1 MSVFTLELVTGPVI
15 EAVTLAEAKRHL
27 RIDPLVTVD
36 DLDITLL
43 ITAAREWVED
53 YTGRVLIDS
62 TWRLTVGES
71 VLRDTVGDVVTG
83 NASSILL
90 PSINGVMLR
99 RSPIIELGA
108 VSSLGTDGVWSE
120 VQDVGSPAVAL
131 FELREAASKWPRLIG
146 LSGAPTLASGTYRIE
161 FRAGFAAGL
170 GSPLA
175 DPDPALVPARFKQA
189 MKLWIEANYDRDERM
204 MELLLDT
211 AERLI
216 KPERADL
223 QIA

>member
-1 MSVFTLELVTGPVI
+1 MSSFTLELVTGPVI

-36 DLDITLL
+36 DLDISML
-43 ITAAREWVED
+43 ITAAREWIED

-62 TWRLTVGES
+62 TWRLTVGDYI
-71 VLRDTVGDVVTG
+71 LRDTVGDVVQG
-83 NASSILL
+83 NAAAILM
-90 PSINGVMLR
+90 PSVNGVMLR
-99 RSPIIELGA
+99 RSPVISLGA
-108 VSSLGTDGVWSE
+108 IASIGADGVATE
-120 VQDVGSPAVAL
+120 VQDVGSPAAGH
-131 FELREAASKWPRLIG
+131 FELREAASKWPRVVG
-146 LSGAPTLASGTYRIE
+146 LSGAPTLASGTFTIE

-204 MELLLDT
+204 MPLLLET

-223 QIA
+223 QFA

>member
-36 DLDITLL
+36 DLDITML
-43 ITAAREWVED
+43 ITAAREWIED

-62 TWRLTVGES
+62 TWRLTVGQS
-71 VLRDTVGDVVTG
+71 AVLDIVSDVVTG
-83 NASSILL
+83 NAASILL
-90 PSINGVMLR
+90 PAVNGVLLR
-99 RSPIIELGA
+99 RSPVIELIS
-108 VSSLGTDGVWSE
+108 VSSIGSDGVSTE
-120 VQDVGSPAVAL
+120 VQGIGSPSSAV
-131 FELREAASKWPRLIG
+131 FELREAASKWPRVVG
-146 LSGAPTLASGTYRIE
+146 LSGAPTLASGTYTIE
-161 FRAGFAAGL
+161 FRAGFATGL
-170 GSPLA
+170 GSPAA

-204 MELLLDT
+204 MPLLLDT